1 MNYDNSK
8 KPVAKV
14 QANIVRCA
22 GVAGAAPACRS
33 AADETPSSGTV
44 VNKVLGCSA
53 MVSIPLCSASDV

>member
-1 MNYDNSK
+1 MNYDNRK
-8 KPVAKV
+8 KLVAKV

-44 VNKVLGCSA
+44 VNKVAALGWSA
-53 MVSIPLCSASDV
+53 TASIP